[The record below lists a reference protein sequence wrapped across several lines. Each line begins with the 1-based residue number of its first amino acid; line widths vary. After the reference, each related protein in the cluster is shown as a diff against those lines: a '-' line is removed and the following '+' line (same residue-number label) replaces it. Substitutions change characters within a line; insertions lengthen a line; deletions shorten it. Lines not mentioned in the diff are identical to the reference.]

1 MKLINIGFGNLVNS
15 DKLIAVVAPDAAPV
29 KRIVQ
34 DAKSKGMLVDAT
46 CGRKCKAVL
55 VTTTLCCPPSPQR
68 LFITEQLKAR
78 NKRMNSKSKGKL
90 VLYTGSSGVGKGTI
104 MAELLKRNP
113 NIRLS
118 VSNTTRKPR
127 KGEIDGVHYNFVTK
141 EQFEKLIEENGF
153 LEYAKYCDNYYG
165 TPKKQVEDLLNQGY
179 DVFLEIEVQ
188 GGLQILEKYPDVLSI
203 FILPTSIDSL
213 SRRLH
218 RRGTEDEK
226 TIAKRLAEA
235 EHEMSFKNRYKYN
248 VVNDDLD
255 TAVNEVLDILEKES
269 K

>member
-1 MKLINIGFGNLVNS
+1 
-15 DKLIAVVAPDAAPV
+15 
-29 KRIVQ
+29 
-34 DAKSKGMLVDAT
+34 
-46 CGRKCKAVL
+46 
-55 VTTTLCCPPSPQR
+55 
-68 LFITEQLKAR
+68 
-78 NKRMNSKSKGKL
+78 MNSKKGKL

-127 KGEIDGVHYNFVTK
+127 EGEIDGVHYNFVTK
-141 EQFEKLIEENGF
+141 QQFENLIKENGF
-153 LEYAKYCDNYYG
+153 LEYAQYCDNYYG
-165 TPKKQVEDLLNQGY
+165 TPKKQVENLLSQGY

-218 RRGTEDEK
+218 RRGTEDEE
-226 TIAKRLAEA
+226 TINKRLAEA
-235 EHEMSFKNRYKYN
+235 EREMSFKDRYKYN

-255 TAVNEVLDILEKES
+255 TAVNEILEILEKES